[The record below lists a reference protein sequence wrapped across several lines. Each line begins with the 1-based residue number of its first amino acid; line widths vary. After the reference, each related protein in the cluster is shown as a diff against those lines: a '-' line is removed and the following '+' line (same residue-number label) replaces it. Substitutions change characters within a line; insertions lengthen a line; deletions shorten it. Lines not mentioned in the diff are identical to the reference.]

1 MVEHPAG
8 QKSYGAQ
15 RKERKY
21 RIDRDEIKEAAGQ
34 TLRDVSAEDSL
45 SRAEELLARLEKTR
59 AELERLSQANDAEK
73 ALDVLTELS
82 ELSKAIEDELQKVK
96 RNAETDA
103 EP

>member
-1 MVEHPAG
+1 MSTSP
-8 QKSYGAQ
+8 
-15 RKERKY
+15 
-21 RIDRDEIKEAAGQ
+21 
-34 TLRDVSAEDSL
+34 EDSL
-45 SRAEELLARLEKTR
+45 ARAEELLARLEKTR

>member
-1 MVEHPAG
+1 M
-8 QKSYGAQ
+8 S
-15 RKERKY
+15 
-21 RIDRDEIKEAAGQ
+21 
-34 TLRDVSAEDSL
+34 TEDSL

-82 ELSKAIEDELQKVK
+82 ELSKAIEDELQQVK

>member
-1 MVEHPAG
+1 MSTNP
-8 QKSYGAQ
+8 
-15 RKERKY
+15 
-21 RIDRDEIKEAAGQ
+21 
-34 TLRDVSAEDSL
+34 EDSL
-45 SRAEELLARLEKTR
+45 ARAEELLARLEKTR

-82 ELSKAIEDELQKVK
+82 ELSKAIEDELQKAK

>member
-1 MVEHPAG
+1 M
-8 QKSYGAQ
+8 S
-15 RKERKY
+15 
-21 RIDRDEIKEAAGQ
+21 
-34 TLRDVSAEDSL
+34 TEDSL
-45 SRAEELLARLEKTR
+45 SRAEELLARLEKAR

-82 ELSKAIEDELQKVK
+82 ELSKAIEDELQQVK